1 MLPWSPGHPQCLH
14 RLVPSGSNTGEESL
28 FHLLQKPQAH
38 YLCKSSEVSWS
49 ASSCRS
55 HHLRPERTTDLSW
68 QAWYRGSDKH
78 AALYLLFHYHQL
90 KNQLQ
95 VGDLLYHSLAGALES
110 GHARRREGL
119 QWGFKFRF
127 LQFELHI
134 LHCIQFSSSCL
145 FELLNLIIY
154 QIDFYLLC

>member
-1 MLPWSPGHPQCLH
+1 MLPWSSGHPQCLH
-14 RLVPSGSNTGEESL
+14 RLVPSGSNTGKNHCSSRSL
-28 FHLLQKPQAH
+28 KLTIFASLL
-38 YLCKSSEVSWS
+38 KSPGVHPPAEVTISGQREQQPLLGRPGTGVRTS
-49 ASSCRS
+49 TRPSS
-55 HHLRPERTTDLSW
+55 
-68 QAWYRGSDKH
+68 
-78 AALYLLFHYHQL
+78 FYHQL
-90 KNQLQ
+90 ENQLQ
-95 VGDLLYHSLAGALES
+95 VGDLLHHSLAGALEP

-127 LQFELHI
+127 LQFELHV